1 MEKEKEEE
9 KKRDDSFLERVLELG
24 VGLCMARQMP
34 DFISQS
40 MMQATQSANNLRTP
54 PQIPKETVWYLVVDN
69 AQAGPFNEEALKQI
83 IQNKLITPQTLV
95 WKAGMS
101 QWQPASQVP
110 EVNKLFLLAKL

>member
-1 MEKEKEEE
+1 MEKQEEQRN
-9 KKRDDSFLERVLELG
+9 RDDDFRERILEFGLG
-24 VGLCMARQMP
+24 LSMARQMP
-34 DFISQS
+34 DFIYQS

>member
-1 MEKEKEEE
+1 MEKQEEQRN
-9 KKRDDSFLERVLELG
+9 RDDNFLERILELG
-24 VGLCMARQMP
+24 IGLSMARQMP

-40 MMQATQSANNLRTP
+40 MMQATQSANNP